1 MILCFIYPIDFYN
14 ITEWISYFFITP
26 LIYSVFAL
34 FPSLKRKL
42 SKKSV
47 LLITCGA
54 ILSVFLNR
62 DFANSFWE
70 QKLFLITL
78 GAIFTIL
85 YNYPKG
91 INKESEKN

>member
-1 MILCFIYPIDFYN
+1 MWGHF
-14 ITEWISYFFITP
+14 
-26 LIYSVFAL
+26 
-34 FPSLKRKL
+34 
-42 SKKSV
+42 
-47 LLITCGA
+47 
-54 ILSVFLNR
+54 SVFLNR